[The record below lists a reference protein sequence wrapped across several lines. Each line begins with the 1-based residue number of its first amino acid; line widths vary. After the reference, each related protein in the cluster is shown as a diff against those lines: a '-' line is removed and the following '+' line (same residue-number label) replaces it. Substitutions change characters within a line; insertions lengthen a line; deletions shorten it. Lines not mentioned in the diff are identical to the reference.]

1 MIKYFLTWQDE
12 SMLKIIFEYFARP
25 HEAVQRRRELLA
37 RGFEVSRVEKERV
50 DVRTQ

>member
-1 MIKYFLTWQDE
+1 MMKYLITWEDE
-12 SMLKIIFEYFARP
+12 SMLKLVFEYFARP

-37 RGFEVSRVEKERV
+37 SGFEVSRIEKERV